1 MAVLGES
8 FLEMGPEN
16 VGNWK
21 DAHMTEHLRSCTEM
35 EILILRGIRVVMLRI
50 AKLSLN

>member
-1 MAVLGES
+1 MGES
-8 FLEMGPEN
+8 FLDMGPKN
-16 VGNWK
+16 VVDWEY
-21 DAHMTEHLRSCTEM
+21 AHMNEHLRSCTEM